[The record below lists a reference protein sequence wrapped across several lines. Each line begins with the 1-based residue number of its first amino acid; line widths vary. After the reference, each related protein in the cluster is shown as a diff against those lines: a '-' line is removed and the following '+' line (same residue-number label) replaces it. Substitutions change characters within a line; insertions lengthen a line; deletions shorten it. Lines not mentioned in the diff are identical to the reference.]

1 MNVLSGA
8 QPRRSAVP
16 AEAAPAVAESAA
28 DNSGNAAGSKA
39 EDSKILQEDSVIAGE
54 RAHLRRSREFLHLMR
69 ENVLS
74 LAENPMAA
82 DRVSLEYLKADLY
95 RRAEALKDLPDAP
108 LFFGRLD
115 YSELAQADEDFAGA
129 RRGAPGDRPPGLS
142 LHIGRRHVHDQDG
155 TPVVLDWRA
164 PVSRPFY
171 RASQSDPMGLTLR
184 RRFGFAGGRLT
195 AYEDERFSPGG
206 ETRNRSAEPDA
217 LGSPSKLLITE
228 IERPR
233 SGPMRDIVA
242 TIQPEQDDIV
252 RADAGTTVCVQGA
265 PGTGKT
271 AVGLHRV
278 AYLLYAHKEQVTRR
292 GVVVIGPNLA
302 FLSYIRNVLP
312 ALGELDVTQTTVADL
327 VASTPIKGMDSDE
340 AATVKGDARMAE
352 VLRNALWAHIRAP
365 REALM
370 VSRGARRLRLPA
382 YEIEAL
388 ARELRDR
395 GVRYGTGRE
404 LLAHRIA
411 HVLLTQLEAAGE
423 TCDDRTH
430 DAVRRS
436 APVRKCVDE
445 VWPKVDPKKLVFA
458 LLADQNQVLRNGSG
472 LLSDAEMAAIAWP
485 KPPRGPGSAP
495 WTRADQVLIDEAAD
509 LIERMPSI
517 AHIVVDEAQDLS
529 PMEMRAIGRRCATGA
544 ATVLGD
550 IAQGTT
556 PWAATSWPT
565 LLSHLGKPG
574 ASVRELDV
582 GYRVPRQILD
592 FASRLL
598 PSIAPGLSPAQ
609 SLRADPNALAVVRVA
624 PGELGARVA
633 AGVKAALSGL
643 GSVAVICAD
652 AQIPETAAALRAAG
666 LAFTVLGSADTGPGS
681 ASTAQ
686 DSAGTGQV
694 SAATARDSTATARVS
709 ADGSSGAGS
718 GMSGADAPDIPDIS
732 VMSQSPMAVSPDP
745 GRLALVPVTL
755 AKGLEFD
762 HVILVEPGWIATGE
776 AYGLRR
782 LYVALT
788 RAVSRLTVF
797 HAEPLPAEL
806 SLHTIKTG
814 HTFWPVPAF
823 SPCALHGRRG
833 SGILRRSGSAWFWQT
848 TISDDGGV
856 LWKARETTHRRLS
869 T

>member
-1 MNVLSGA
+1 MPADAGPAAA
-8 QPRRSAVP
+8 QTP
-16 AEAAPAVAESAA
+16 AGYAAA
-28 DNSGNAAGSKA
+28 DAARADNASGI
-39 EDSKILQEDSVIAGE
+39 DTEDSVIAGE
-54 RAHLRRSREFLHLMR
+54 RAHLAHSREFLHLMR
-69 ENVLS
+69 ENILI
-74 LAENPMAA
+74 LAQNPMAA

-115 YSELAQADEDFAGA
+115 YSELAKTDEDFAGA
-129 RRGAPGDRPPGLS
+129 DF
-142 LHIGRRHVHDQDG
+142 HIGRRHVHDEDG

-184 RRFGFAGGRLT
+184 RRFGFAGGALT
-195 AYEDERFSPGG
+195 AYEDERFTLSG
-206 ETRNRSAEPDA
+206 ETRTRSDESIAQPA
-217 LGSPSKLLITE
+217 SNLLISE

-252 RADAGTTVCVQGA
+252 RADAATTVCVQGA

-271 AVGLHRV
+271 AVGLHRI

-292 GVVVIGPNLA
+292 GVVVVGPNLA

-327 VASTPIKGMDSDE
+327 VASMPIKAKETDE
-340 AATVKGDARMAE
+340 AAMVKGDARMAE
-352 VLRNALWAHIRAP
+352 VLRNALWANLRAP

-370 VSRGARRLRLPA
+370 VSRGSRRLRLPA
-382 YEIEAL
+382 HEIEAL

-445 VWPKVDPKKLVFA
+445 VWPKVDPKRLVFT
-458 LLADQNQVLRNGSG
+458 LLSDQGQTIRNGIG
-472 LLSDAEMAAIAWP
+472 LLSDAEMAAITWP

-509 LIERMPSI
+509 LIERTPSI

-529 PMEMRAIGRRCATGA
+529 PMEVRAIGRRCATGA

-565 LLSHLGKPG
+565 LLSHLGKPD

-598 PSIAPGLSPAQ
+598 PAIAPDLSPAR
-609 SLRADPNALAVVRVA
+609 SLRADPNALAVIPVA
-624 PGELGARVA
+624 QGELGAQVA
-633 AGVKAALSGL
+633 AGCAVALDRA

-652 AQIPETAAALRAAG
+652 AHVDETAEALRTAG
-666 LAFTVLGSADTGPGS
+666 LGFSVLGSE
-681 ASTAQ
+681 
-686 DSAGTGQV
+686 
-694 SAATARDSTATARVS
+694 
-709 ADGSSGAGS
+709 S
-718 GMSGADAPDIPDIS
+718 GMSGAGAPDIPDIS
-732 VMSQSPMAVSPDP
+732 GMSQTAE
-745 GRLALVPVTL
+745 RLTLVPVTL

-762 HVILVEPGWIATGE
+762 HVVLVEPGHIATGE

-806 SLHTIKTG
+806 SLHTIREAFGTG
-814 HTFWPVPAF
+814 
-823 SPCALHGRRG
+823 PCRGRR
-833 SGILRRSGSAWFWQT
+833 RPRAFAA
-848 TISDDGGV
+848 GV
-856 LWKARETTHRRLS
+856 RVL
-869 T
+869 